1 VVNLTS
7 KERFL
12 LEGEKYQQ
20 QLVIDKY
27 NDYALQAQDDSLK
40 SLFSNLVK
48 IEEKHLNMI
57 DEMLQ
62 GKVPQMN
69 KENIHPYYENN
80 SINSNDY
87 INIGNI
93 TLTSLDDNSS
103 YDDGDK
109 IICFDALTTEELLHS
124 TCSASSLEFEKTEF
138 ENILKYIIEEKSENL
153 KYLNDYMTKKGMYNN
168 IIYF

>member
-1 VVNLTS
+1 MVNLTT
-7 KERFL
+7 KERLL

-27 NDYALQAQDDSLK
+27 NDYALQAQDNSLK

-48 IEEKHLNMI
+48 AEEKHLNMI

-62 GKVPQMN
+62 GKVPQIN

-103 YDDGDK
+103 YGDGDK
-109 IICFDALTTEELLHS
+109 IMCFDALTTEELIHS

-138 ENILKYIIEEKSENL
+138 ENILKYIIEEKSENI
-153 KYLNDYMTKKGMYNN
+153 KYLNNYMIKKGMYNN

>member
-40 SLFSNLVK
+40 GLFSNLVK

-93 TLTSLDDNSS
+93 TLISLDDNSS

-168 IIYF
+168 IIHF

>member
-1 VVNLTS
+1 MVNLTS

-40 SLFSNLVK
+40 GLFSNLVK

-93 TLTSLDDNSS
+93 TLISLDDNSS

-168 IIYF
+168 IIHF

>member
-1 VVNLTS
+1 MVNLTT
-7 KERFL
+7 KERLL

-27 NDYALQAQDDSLK
+27 NDYALQAQDNCLK

-48 IEEKHLNMI
+48 VEEKHLNML

-62 GKVPQMN
+62 GKVPQIN
-69 KENIHPYYENN
+69 KEILHPYYENN
-80 SINSNDY
+80 SISSNDY

-103 YDDGDK
+103 YIDGDK
-109 IICFDALTTEELLHS
+109 IMCFDALTTEELIHS

-153 KYLNDYMTKKGMYNN
+153 KYLNNYMIKKGMYNN